1 MNTYNI
7 YYTNLLTRR
16 TGMKKIKAL
25 SEQKAKIVFE
35 SRYDSYLIDSIEL
48 GSSRKS
54 KSGN

>member
-7 YYTNLLTRR
+7 YYTNLLTRK

-25 SEQKAKIVFE
+25 SEQRAKATFE
-35 SRYDSYLIDSIEL
+35 SKYDYYLIDFVEL